1 MNRIRTWIGNMSIRK
16 KIIFYTYS
24 IIVPILFLICIGLWI
39 HDYHSLQEERQLR
52 YQADVR
58 TLADNVEIVLSDI
71 HNISNYIIINQDILA
86 ILQADDAEALNRDAR
101 LWQHRSPIQMVEDMM
116 ALKGGIKT
124 VAIYPENGVMPYLR
138 CIDAVSSYIPTVEKI
153 RDTSLYQRSFEKK
166 GRSTWRYI
174 DKGSSE
180 VYTANRTEKI
190 VLCREI
196 YDLSK
201 KSRWLILWW
210 A

>member
-1 MNRIRTWIGNMSIRK
+1 M
-16 KIIFYTYS
+16 
-24 IIVPILFLICIGLWI
+24 
-39 HDYHSLQEERQLR
+39 HSLQEERQLR

-201 KSRWLILWW
+201 KKPLAYLVVGMTDDELEKICRNALGTQQEGVRILDGDGEI
-210 A
+210 AG